1 MQRLSIISFFLLPFY
16 IPKEVFRMPVFKYEA
31 LDAQGVAIKDEI
43 EALSQK
49 EAVSKIRNMG
59 YFPTKVHARGE
70 AKKPTA
76 KAAIRPTKRRG
87 AGGKVKVK
95 YITQFARQLST
106 LQDAGLPILRSLRI
120 LQEQQKSG
128 TFKRVIGY
136 VGDDIEGGSTLSEA
150 MGRFPRAFDRLFVN
164 MVAAGETG
172 GVLDLILARV
182 ADFMEKA
189 QKLKARVKSAMVY
202 PIVVLTAAFTI
213 LLLLMWKVIP
223 QFEIVLK
230 EMTEGAQLPA
240 ITRGVLAVA
249 NWVGKQYGWAILLAV
264 PVAIIFLLRLV
275 RQFQFG
281 RFVLDTIKLKIPVL
295 GQLSSKV
302 AVTRW
307 TRTLG
312 TLISAGVPILDAI
325 NVTRETSGNE
335 VFANMLGNVH
345 NSIRQGDTF
354 AGPLRQ
360 SKTVDLIVSNMVA
373 VGEETGDLDKMLLKV
388 ADNYDEQVDVLVSS
402 LMSLLEPIMIICLGL
417 IVLTIVLSIFLPMI
431 TIITKL
437 NV

>member
-1 MQRLSIISFFLLPFY
+1 
-16 IPKEVFRMPVFKYEA
+16 MPVFKYEA

-49 EAVSKIRNMG
+49 EAVSKIRNLG
-59 YFPTKVHARGE
+59 YFPTKVHARGA
-70 AKKPTA
+70 AKKP
-76 KAAIRPTKRRG
+76 AARAAARPKKRRG

-95 YITQFARQLST
+95 HITQFARQLST

-120 LQEQQKSG
+120 LQDQQKSG

-189 QKLKARVKSAMVY
+189 QKLKGRVKSAMVY
-202 PIVVLTAAFTI
+202 PLVVLTAAFTI

-223 QFEIVLK
+223 QFETVLT
-230 EMTEGAQLPA
+230 EMTDNAELPK

-249 NWVGKQYGWAILLAV
+249 NWIGKQYGWAILLAA
-264 PVAIIFLLRLV
+264 PIAIIFLLRLIK
-275 RQFQFG
+275 QFRLG
-281 RFVLDTIKLKIPVL
+281 RFVLDTIKLKLPVV

-325 NVTRETSGNE
+325 NVTRETAGNE

-402 LMSLLEPIMIICLGL
+402 LMSLLEPVMIIVLGL
-417 IVLTIVLSIFLPMI
+417 IVMTIVLSIFLPMI
-431 TIITKL
+431 TIITNL

>member
-1 MQRLSIISFFLLPFY
+1 
-16 IPKEVFRMPVFKYEA
+16 MPIFQYSA
-31 LDAQGVAIKDEI
+31 LDTQGVEIKDEI

-49 EAVSKIRNMG
+49 EAISKIRNMG
-59 YFPTKVHARGE
+59 YFPTKVRERG
-70 AKKPTA
+70 AVKKGKKATA
-76 KAAIRPTKRRG
+76 KTTRKRG

-120 LQEQQKSG
+120 LEEQQKSG

-136 VGDDIEGGSTLSEA
+136 IADDIEGGSTLSEA
-150 MGRFPRAFDRLFVN
+150 MARYPKTFDRLFTG

-172 GVLDLILARV
+172 GVLDLILSRI

-189 QKLKARVKSAMVY
+189 QKLKSRVKSAMVY
-202 PIVVLTAAFTI
+202 PLVVLCAAFGI
-213 LLLLMWKVIP
+213 LLALMKYVIP
-223 QFEIVLK
+223 QFKTVLQEMVQGELNPVTTTVLGISNWIAK
-230 EMTEGAQLPA
+230 E
-240 ITRGVLAVA
+240 
-249 NWVGKQYGWAILLAV
+249 YGWAFILAV
-264 PVAIIFLLRLV
+264 PFGFIFLMKII
-275 RQFQFG
+275 RQFKMG
-281 RFVLDTIKLKIPVL
+281 RFVLDSIKLKLPVMGPL
-295 GQLSSKV
+295 TNRVS
-302 AVTRW
+302 VTRW

-325 NVTRETSGNE
+325 TVTRETAGNE
-335 VFANMLGNVH
+335 VFANMLNNVH

-388 ADNYDEQVDVLVSS
+388 ADNFDEQVDVLVAS
-402 LMSLLEPIMIICLGL
+402 LMSMLEPIMIIVLGG
-417 IVLTIVLSIFLPMI
+417 IVMTIVLAVFLPMI
-431 TIITKL
+431 QVITSL
-437 NV
+437 GQQGS

>member
-1 MQRLSIISFFLLPFY
+1 
-16 IPKEVFRMPVFKYEA
+16 MPVFKYEA
-31 LDAQGVAIKDEI
+31 LDSQGVAIKNEI

-59 YFPTKVHARGE
+59 YFPTKVHARGA
-70 AKKPTA
+70 AKKTA
-76 KAAIRPTKRRG
+76 AKVAARPKRRRG

-95 YITQFARQLST
+95 FITQFARQLST

-120 LQEQQKSG
+120 LQDQQKAG
-128 TFKRVIGY
+128 TFKKVIGY

-150 MGRFPRAFDRLFVN
+150 MGRCPRAFDRLFVN

-172 GVLDLILARV
+172 GVLDLILSRI

-202 PIVVLTAAFTI
+202 PVVVLTAAFTI
-213 LLLLMWKVIP
+213 LLMLMWKVIP
-223 QFEIVLK
+223 QFETVLT
-230 EMTEGAQLPA
+230 EMTGGAKLPK
-240 ITRGVLAVA
+240 ITRVVLAIA
-249 NWVGKQYGWAILLAV
+249 DWIATQYGWVFLLAG
-264 PVAIIFLLRLV
+264 PFAIIFLLRLIK
-275 RQFQFG
+275 QFRPG
-281 RFVLDTIKLKIPVL
+281 RVVLDTIKLKLPVL
-295 GQLSSKV
+295 GQLSSKI

-312 TLISAGVPILDAI
+312 TLIGAGVPILDAI
-325 NVTRETSGNE
+325 NVTRETAGNE

-402 LMSLLEPIMIICLGL
+402 LMSLLEPIMILVLGAL
-417 IVLTIVLSIFLPMI
+417 VMIIVLSIFLPMI
-431 TIITKL
+431 TIITNL
-437 NV
+437 SV